1 MDPHAV
7 LKLAGTVLAHW
18 AALVG
23 IASVVVHS
31 RVPWRETAMGRH
43 LMAYMAAIAA
53 VFTLACI
60 ANDFGDSVWFQL
72 LRLITFIAVPI
83 AMTQRL
89 VLQIRAQRVRSGED
103 EDAREGT

>member
-1 MDPHAV
+1 MDPHAI

-31 RVPWRETAMGRH
+31 RVQWRESVMGRH

-53 VFTLACI
+53 VFTLACL
-60 ANDFGDSVWFQL
+60 ANDLGDSTWFQL
-72 LRLITFIAVPI
+72 LRLIVFIAVPI

-89 VLQIRAQRVRSGED
+89 VLQIRAQRAGSNED
-103 EDAREGT
+103 EGRVPGP